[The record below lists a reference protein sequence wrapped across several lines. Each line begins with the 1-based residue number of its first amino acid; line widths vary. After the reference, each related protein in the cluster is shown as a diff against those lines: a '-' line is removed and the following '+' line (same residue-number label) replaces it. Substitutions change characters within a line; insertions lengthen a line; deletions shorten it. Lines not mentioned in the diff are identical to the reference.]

1 VNVIEIFQERARQHP
16 GSVAIVSGRAG
27 QETTLTFGE
36 LDRRSREI
44 ATLLLDEGLQPGDG
58 VVVFVPMSPELY
70 AIMAAL
76 LRVGMV
82 PVFVEP
88 AAWRNTLSRAVSAL
102 SVRGFIGIPIAC
114 AMRFVVPAL
123 RRIPKAFV
131 AGAFFPGAVPLGRAG
146 TLAPSD
152 HLESVGPDAPAML
165 TFTSGS
171 TGRPKGIL
179 RTHGVL
185 AETHRIL
192 STHLAL
198 VPGELNLAVLPIVVF
213 TNLGAGVGSLI
224 PDADLSR
231 PGAVDAKRLASQID
245 AWRPTGLVASPALV
259 ERLADHALAHRDRF
273 DSLRRVYAGGA
284 PVFPRVLDKAA
295 AVAPAALIRALYG
308 ASEAEPM
315 AMLDRD
321 DFGVGDRAAMHLGEG
336 LLVGQ
341 PIPEVRLRVLRDR
354 FGEPRGPWT
363 QAELEAAS
371 VPAGEAG
378 EIVVSGKHVVE
389 AYLGGEGDRD
399 LKIHVGS
406 QTWHRTGD
414 AGRLDA
420 QGRLW
425 LLGRCSA
432 RVAVGRGS
440 RYPLTVDAALSDN
453 AALARATLI
462 QHGERVLL
470 VVEARGPLESET
482 LVKIGRGSGWVGAD
496 ELVAIRRFPLDRR
509 HNAKIDYPA
518 LRRMLD
524 ERRWMLRVPI
534 NDAFPVAAHERGSEH
549 G

>member
-1 VNVIEIFQERARQHP
+1 VNVVEILQERARQHP
-16 GSVAIVSGRAG
+16 GGVAIVSGRAG
-27 QETTLTFGE
+27 RETILTFGE

-58 VVVFVPMSPELY
+58 VAVFVPMSSELY

-88 AAWRNTLSRAVSAL
+88 AAWRNTLARAVSAL
-102 SVRGFIGIPIAC
+102 PVRGFIGIPFAC
-114 AMRFVVPAL
+114 AVRFVVPAL

-131 AGAFFPGAVPLGRAG
+131 AGAFFPGAVPLDRAR

-152 HLESVGPDAPAML
+152 HLEAVGADAPAML

-171 TGRPKGIL
+171 TGPPKGVL
-179 RTHGVL
+179 RTHGIL

-192 STHLAL
+192 SRHLAL
-198 VPGELNLAVLPIVVF
+198 VPGELDLAVLPIVVF
-213 TNLGAGVGSLI
+213 ANLGTGVGSLI

-231 PGAVDAKRLASQID
+231 AGAIDAKRLASQID

-259 ERLADHALAHRDRF
+259 ERLADHALARGDGF
-273 DSLRRVYAGGA
+273 DSLRRVIAGGA

-295 AVAPAALIRALYG
+295 AVAPGALIRALYG

-321 DFGVGDRAAMHLGEG
+321 GFGVGDRSAMHLGEG

-341 PIPEVRLRVLRDR
+341 PIPEVRLRILRDC
-354 FGEPRGPWT
+354 FGEPCGPWS
-363 QAELEAAS
+363 QAELEAAT
-371 VPAGEAG
+371 VLAGEAG

-389 AYLGGEGDRD
+389 GYLGGEGDRD
-399 LKIHVGS
+399 LKIRVGS
-406 QTWHRTGD
+406 ETWHRTGD
-414 AGRLDA
+414 AGRLDV

-432 RVAVGRGS
+432 RVAVGQES

-462 QHGERVLL
+462 KHGERVLL
-470 VVEARGPLESET
+470 VVEPRGPLESET
-482 LVKIGRGSGWVGAD
+482 LAEIERGSLWAGVD

-518 LRRMLD
+518 LQRMLD

-534 NDAFPVAAHERGSEH
+534 NDAFRLAAHERRSEH